1 MSKHD
6 DDKKT
11 DRQLL
16 SEKIKDIRIAMM
28 TTAESDGTLHSRPM
42 ATQDFK
48 ALEFDGDLWFF
59 THASAPKVDE
69 VQQHQQVSLSY
80 AKPDAN
86 LFVTVSGTAQLV
98 RDREKIKQ
106 IWKPFYKAWFPN
118 GEDDP
123 DLALLKVNV
132 ESAEYWDAPA
142 GKVGL
147 FANII
152 KGIASN
158 TQEPV
163 GQDVKLDMH
172 QAK

>member
-1 MSKHD
+1 MSN

-11 DRQLL
+11 DKQVL

-28 TTAESDGTLHSRPM
+28 TTAEADGTLHSRPM
-42 ATQDFK
+42 ATQDLD
-48 ALEFDGDLWFF
+48 ALKFDGDLWFF

-80 AKPDAN
+80 AQPNAN

-98 RDREKIKQ
+98 RDRDKIKET
-106 IWKPFYKAWFPN
+106 WKPLYKAWVPDC
-118 GEDDP
+118 EDDP
-123 DLALLKVNV
+123 DLALLKVQV

-158 TQEPV
+158 AKEPV
-163 GQDVKLDMH
+163 GEDVKLDMH
-172 QAK
+172 